1 MRQKKINSTKKNKTI
16 LKFFNNGLRKM
27 THKKKFLVHINTKK
41 NTQKDFFKKK
51 VLLIKQCTKIMFN
64 HEEF

>member
-1 MRQKKINSTKKNKTI
+1 MRQKKIKSTKKNKTI

-41 NTQKDFFKKK
+41 KHTKRFF
-51 VLLIKQCTKIMFN
+51 Q
-64 HEEF
+64 EESFTNKTVYKNNV